1 VTSFADKPWIT
12 GERVVLRP
20 MTAEDAVAMLAD
32 LEDEEARR
40 LTGTHADFTSDQVER
55 WTATRA
61 DADDRIDL
69 AVVDRETG
77 QWLGEVVVNDWD
89 PDNRSCGFRIALGAA
104 ARDRGIG
111 TEATR
116 LIVDHVFDVIDDPP
130 VNRIELEVY
139 AFNPR
144 AIAVY
149 ERVGFRREG
158 IRREALRWDGQFV
171 DAILMSIIR
180 SDRRDRPPR
189 PPSTP

>member
-1 VTSFADKPWIT
+1 MLVDLQDQ
-12 GERVVLRP
+12 E
-20 MTAEDAVAMLAD
+20 AM
-32 LEDEEARR
+32 R
-40 LTGTHADFTSDQVER
+40 LTGTHATFTADDVER
-55 WTATRA
+55 WAASRA
-61 DADDRIDL
+61 DTVDRIDL

-77 QWLGEVVVNDWD
+77 QWLGEVVAHEWD
-89 PDNRSCGFRIALGAA
+89 PDNRTCGFRIALSAG

-116 LIVDHVFDVIDDPP
+116 LIVDYVFDEIDDPP

-158 IRREALRWDGQFV
+158 VRRQALRWDDEFV
-171 DAILMSIIR
+171 DAILMSLVR
-180 SDRRDRPPR
+180 SDRLGRWQR
-189 PPSTP
+189 